1 MSQEKVDKY
10 KKEKANRKK
19 LMKKEKLENAVRKC
33 VVALI
38 GLLLVCWIGY
48 SAYDVYDSGKEP
60 EKAEVDY
67 QAFNDFPQDITEAAA
82 QAAAAQEAE
91 AQQ

>member
-33 VVALI
+33 VVAVI

-48 SAYDVYDSGKEP
+48 SAYDMYDSNKEP

-67 QAFNDFPQDITEAAA
+67 QAFNDFPQDITAAA
-82 QAAAAQEAE
+82 QAAAAQEEE